1 MINAG
6 MNFSELPKMNDRWT
20 IELLNSIS
28 DVAFINAILGERRAN
43 LKRYA
48 PLERKLKTIQ
58 DKLVMGATFDQNGN
72 LKKGQ

>member
-1 MINAG
+1 
-6 MNFSELPKMNDRWT
+6 MNERWT

-43 LKRYA
+43 LKRYT

-58 DKLVMGATFDQNGN
+58 DKLRTAATFDQDGN
-72 LKKGQ
+72 LKMGQ

>member
-1 MINAG
+1 MA
-6 MNFSELPKMNDRWT
+6 ERWT
-20 IELLNSIS
+20 ITQLESIS
-28 DVAFINAILGERRAN
+28 DIAFINAILGERRAG
-43 LKRYA
+43 LRRYA